1 MTRARVNG
9 VELSYEDV
17 GEGIPV
23 VFIHGGFGGPQSTLA
38 ARPRMVKQSLP
49 DGYRLVEFDRRNAGA
64 SEYTLDWFTLADLAA
79 DARALLAHLGIERSV
94 VIGSSMGGMVAQQYV
109 LDHAAHTSAL
119 ALLNTGPDL
128 MLRTAWGKNMTAL
141 AERARSEGDASFP
154 EGARERLRNP
164 PALAGLEERLP
175 PERRRAMQEMRESY
189 RARVAESKDDD
200 LLLWSRGSTRNYAA
214 FAGCDFSSRLGE
226 IGVPTFVL
234 HGTADQ
240 TVPYA
245 CAEELAAAIPDAA
258 LHPIPGAGHGILQE
272 PAARDALRAWLD
284 EVRGAA
290 AG

>member
-1 MTRARVNG
+1 MARAHVNG
-9 VELSYEDV
+9 VELSYQDA
-17 GEGIPV
+17 GAGIPV

-38 ARPRMVKQSLP
+38 ARPRMIEPAVP
-49 DGYRLVEFDRRNAGA
+49 DGYRLVEFDRRCAGA

-109 LDHAAHTSAL
+109 LDYPAQTSAL

-141 AERARSEGDASFP
+141 AERARSEGDASVF
-154 EGARERLRNP
+154 EGMRERLRNP
-164 PALAGLEERLP
+164 PELPGLERLP
-175 PERRRAMQEMRESY
+175 PERRRDMAQARELY
-189 RARVAESKDDD
+189 MARLADASDDD
-200 LLLWSRGSTRNYAA
+200 LLLWSSGATRNYAA
-214 FAGCDFSSRLGE
+214 FAGCDFRTRLGE
-226 IGVPTFVL
+226 IVAPTFVL
-234 HGTADQ
+234 HGSADG

-245 CAEELAAAIPDAA
+245 CAEELAAAIPGAV
-258 LHPIPGAGHGILQE
+258 LHPIPGADHGILQE